1 MHIFW
6 RISISHHI
14 SITYKVLN
22 SPRVFYRGYNL
33 NTENKENN
41 NDDNRIRQEK
51 LDPKQKEIVKNLDN
65 VSLEE
70 TKES

>member
-1 MHIFW
+1 M
-6 RISISHHI
+6 
-14 SITYKVLN
+14 
-22 SPRVFYRGYNL
+22 